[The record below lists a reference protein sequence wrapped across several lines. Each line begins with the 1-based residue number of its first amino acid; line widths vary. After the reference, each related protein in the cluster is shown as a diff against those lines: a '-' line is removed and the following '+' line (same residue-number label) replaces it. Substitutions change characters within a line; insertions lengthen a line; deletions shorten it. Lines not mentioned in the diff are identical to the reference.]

1 MRTES
6 KEFPII
12 TLKALQ
18 TEGKHPSLF
27 HSNFLVGGEVERPL
41 GLFLSFPHSP
51 EGQQQSSAWRGNPR
65 PTPSP
70 LHSVLGGKLALIA
83 AISIKGTAD
92 GRQPS
97 LAGVN

>member
-41 GLFLSFPHSP
+41 GLFLSF
-51 EGQQQSSAWRGNPR
+51 RTPR
-65 PTPSP
+65 RDSNIALPGEAIQGP
-70 LHSVLGGKLALIA
+70 LLAL
-83 AISIKGTAD
+83 STACWE
-92 GRQPS
+92 GNS
-97 LAGVN
+97 L